1 MTPQVL
7 SLLADTVLFLHVV
20 IVAFNVFGLIAIPV
34 GAWRGWVFV
43 RIFWWRAV
51 HVGLLAMV
59 ALQALFGRACFLT
72 LWQYSLEER
81 SRGRAATVPLIQSW
95 VEMLIFWQL
104 PLWVFTVLYVLV
116 VIYAGLLWYWIPP
129 RRNPRM

>member
-7 SLLADTVLFLHVV
+7 SVLASTVLFFHVA
-20 IVAFNVFGLIAIPV
+20 IVTFNVLGLIVIPL
-34 GAWRGWVFV
+34 GEWRDWAFV

-51 HVGLLAMV
+51 HVGLLAIV

-72 LWQYSLEER
+72 LWQYNLEEQ
-81 SRGRAATVPLIQSW
+81 SRDLAAPVPLIQNW
-95 VEMLIFWQL
+95 VEALIFWPL
-104 PLWVFTVLYVLV
+104 PIWVFTVLYTLV

-129 RRNPRM
+129 QRSPDI